1 MIMPHVEIIGILG
14 SILVLLA
21 MTVKSSTTKGNI
33 TMRIINIVGS
43 VIFVVYGFM
52 ISAYSTA
59 FMNIAATLV
68 NGFFIYK
75 LVSAIDK
82 ETN

>member
-1 MIMPHVEIIGILG
+1 MPHVEIIGILG
-14 SILVLLA
+14 SIFVLLA

-43 VIFVVYGFM
+43 IIFVVYGFM

-59 FMNIAATLV
+59 FMNVAATFV

-75 LVSAIDK
+75 LVSTK

>member
-1 MIMPHVEIIGILG
+1 MLHVELIGIVG
-14 SILVLLA
+14 SILVLLS
-21 MTVKSSTTKGNI
+21 MTVKSSTQKGNLI
-33 TMRIINIVGS
+33 MRIINIVGS
-43 VIFVVYGFM
+43 LVFVVYGFM

-59 FMNIAATLV
+59 FMNIAATIV

>member
-1 MIMPHVEIIGILG
+1 MLQVEIIGILG

-21 MTVKSSTTKGNI
+21 MTVKSSTTRGNL
-33 TMRIINIVGS
+33 TMRIINIIGS
-43 VIFVVYGFM
+43 IIFVVYGFM

-59 FMNIAATLV
+59 FMNIAATFI

-75 LVSAIDK
+75 LVSGLNK

>member
-1 MIMPHVEIIGILG
+1 MPHVEIIGILG